1 MGAPDMTTPNEI
13 IRQHAAIRRQ
23 PGFLARMLRI
33 AGLPLGIGIC
43 VLSLLT
49 GGQAAFAQPLQ
60 YHGGPVL
67 ETFEIYPLYYGA
79 WSETEI
85 NTQQE
90 FLVNLA
96 AYISGKDAPA
106 SSQPMIKQYGVNQ
119 ATVAPAAT
127 ASPTAPAT
135 TLAQADVLNII
146 QENQGKTLPAFG
158 PNTLIIVFPAHG
170 FTLAG
175 CSGCG
180 YHTSQSTSAFWAVV
194 PADAG
199 PTMQLVMAHEIFESA
214 ADPAIGTF
222 QAWDEPVDPCDNATP
237 ITLSF
242 GQIPPVADNTNA
254 GVCSTTGY
262 TSLNEIQ
269 VYGWTYTNLRAEYNS
284 LWPEGW
290 RLYILQAYVSPGGQ
304 VLYNAVWRPAGNTP
318 EIQVYGWTYADYKA
332 EYDTLWKQGWRI
344 YILDAYVLQDGSVR
358 YNAVW
363 RQGNL
368 GEIQNYADDYSQYRS
383 EYNGLW
389 PDNWRL
395 YILQSYVVPDS
406 SNPPGD
412 VDYNAVWRPGD
423 LSEIQYYGVSY
434 DQYRS
439 EYNTLW
445 TEDWRLYGLQSYV
458 MLDGTVKYNAVWR
471 PGNHG
476 EIQDYGVT
484 YNQFRSDYNTYWTEG
499 WRLYILQ
506 TYVVGGSV
514 CYNAVWRQ
522 GTVDRPL

>member
-1 MGAPDMTTPNEI
+1 MTTTIEAPPPYG
-13 IRQHAAIRRQ
+13 AIRRGL
-23 PGFLARMLRI
+23 GFLRNMQKI
-33 AGLPLGIGIC
+33 TGLFVTIGIC
-43 VLSLLT
+43 ILTLLT
-49 GGQAAFAQPLQ
+49 SGQTAAAQPLQ

-79 WSETEI
+79 WSEGDI
-85 NTQQE
+85 NSQQE

-106 SSQPMIKQYGVNQ
+106 GSQPMMKQYGVNQ
-119 ATVAPAAT
+119 ATVATRAT
-127 ASPTAPAT
+127 ASPHAAPI
-135 TLAQADVLNII
+135 TLTRADVLNII
-146 QENQGKTLPAFG
+146 TKNQAAGILPAFG
-158 PNTLIIVFPAHG
+158 PHRLIMVFPAHG

-175 CSGCG
+175 CEGCG
-180 YHTSQSTSAFWAVV
+180 YHTSESISAFWSVV
-194 PADAG
+194 PADVG
-199 PTMQLVMAHEIFESA
+199 PTLALVTAHEVFESS
-214 ADPAIGTF
+214 ADPAAGSF
-222 QAWDEPVDPCDNATP
+222 QGWDEAVDQCDNATS

-242 GQIPPVADNTNA
+242 GKIPPATDNTNA
-254 GVCSTTGY
+254 GACSTTGY
-262 TSLNEIQ
+262 TSLSEIQ
-269 VYGWTYTNLRAEYNS
+269 VYGSTLTNLQTQYNS
-284 LWPEGW
+284 LWPDGW
-290 RLYILQAYVSPGGQ
+290 RLYILQAYVVSGGQ

-318 EIQVYGWTYADYKA
+318 EIQVYGWTFAAYKA

-368 GEIQNYADDYSQYRS
+368 SETQDYGVNYSQYRS
-383 EYNGLW
+383 DYNTLW
-389 PDNWRL
+389 PENWRL

-406 SNPPGD
+406 SNPAGD
-412 VDYNAVWRPGD
+412 VLYDAVWRPGD
-423 LSEIQYYGVSY
+423 SSEIQDYSASY
-434 DQYRS
+434 SQYRS
-439 EYNTLW
+439 DYNTLW

-458 MLDGTVKYNAVWR
+458 KLDGTVQYNAVWR

-484 YNQFRSDYNTYWTEG
+484 YAQFRSDYNTYWTEG

-506 TYVVGGSV
+506 TYVAPGGAV
-514 CYNAVWRQ
+514 YYNAVWRQ